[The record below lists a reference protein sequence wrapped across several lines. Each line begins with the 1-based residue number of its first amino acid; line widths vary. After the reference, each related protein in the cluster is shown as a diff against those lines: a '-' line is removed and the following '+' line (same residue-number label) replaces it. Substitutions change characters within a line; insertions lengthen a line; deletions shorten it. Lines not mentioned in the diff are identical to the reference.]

1 MSPYPTTA
9 LLLLMACGP
18 ATVSDAGPSE
28 TDGSDGSTFDGSD
41 GADAADGSDG
51 SDASDGTDDC
61 TEPGLMAATA
71 TTADLEHWAG
81 AAPAVATL
89 DLTVERPACDRFVA
103 QGHPS
108 WLVPTLSA
116 DAETLSISVDPDA
129 TVESGLHTGF
139 VTVRDADDPAV
150 LVEVEVTVRAWASPA
165 GGGAPKVLV
174 VGIDGLDGDE
184 LSRIDAP
191 NLDRLKP
198 GGLWTLDAHTQLEAA
213 TSSGPGWTSIL
224 TGVDSNKHNI
234 TSNGG
239 YGARDTAW
247 PSFSWR
253 ARTTRGLRTAA
264 SIQWTPI
271 YEIFEDDANDVTAS
285 GSMTEVG
292 DQMAGLLRSGLY
304 DVHFVHLDDVDGAG
318 HSTGFSADSATY
330 AAEVARADAIV
341 GQLADAVLQRPEI
354 ASEDWLIVVTS
365 DHGGSGS
372 SHGCMSPDC
381 QTIPL
386 FVAGT
391 TMPVGELPA
400 GEASHMDVHATVID
414 FLGIDPDGLDLD
426 GVSWLSHELDCSDGL
441 DDDGDGRI
449 DCDDADCADT
459 EACWTCPQ
467 DDLGGAVGVDLWT
480 GQADAGGYI
489 EGTCGGAGFEV
500 PLQWTAPAAGW
511 YSFDTTGIY
520 DDTVLYVLDGDCD
533 GAELACND
541 NIAGVRSAVAVE
553 LDAGQPV
560 VAVIDAANAGE
571 AIDVTLSAYPFD
583 LTCPHGDLGT
593 ATGAFSGTLP
603 MTDTAWLGGS
613 CPPAVGGAQHT
624 WTAPD
629 TATYT
634 FSTAGSSFD
643 TVLYVTTGCDGADAN
658 LACNDDSGGLQSA
671 ATVAL
676 TAGDA
681 VVVTIGAFDARF
693 GTGAYTLTISD

>member
-1 MSPYPTTA
+1 MSPLAATT
-9 LLLLMACGP
+9 LLLLTACGP
-18 ATVSDAGPSE
+18 ATVTDSVSSSSDGGDGGTADGFDD
-28 TDGSDGSTFDGSD
+28 TDGTDGTDGTG
-41 GADAADGSDG
+41 GA
-51 SDASDGTDDC
+51 DGTDDC
-61 TEPGLMAATA
+61 TEPGQVASTD
-71 TTADLEHWAG
+71 TTAALERWAG
-81 AAPAVATL
+81 AAPPEATL
-89 DLTVERPACDRFVA
+89 TLTVERPACVRFVA

-108 WLVPTLSA
+108 WLTPTLSD
-116 DAETLSISVDPDA
+116 DASSLSISIDPDA
-129 TVESGLHTGF
+129 SIESGIHTGF

-150 LVEVEVTVRAWASPA
+150 LVEIEVTVRAWASPA
-165 GGGAPKVLV
+165 GGGDPKVLV
-174 VGIDGLDGDE
+174 VGIDGLDGEE

-198 GGLWTLDAHTQLEAA
+198 GGPWTLAAHTQLEAA
-213 TSSGPGWTSIL
+213 TYSGPGWTSIL
-224 TGVDSNKHNI
+224 TGVDADKHNI
-234 TSNGG
+234 SSNGG
-239 YGARDTAW
+239 YEARDTSW

-253 ARTTRGLRTAA
+253 ARSASGLRTAA
-264 SIQWTPI
+264 SIQWGPI
-271 YEIFEDDANDVTAS
+271 YEIYEDDANDVTAS

-318 HSTGFSADSATY
+318 HATGFSADSTTY
-330 AAEVARADAIV
+330 TAAVAQADAIV
-341 GQLADAVLQRPEI
+341 GQLIDAVLGRPEI

-365 DHGGSGS
+365 DHGGEGN
-372 SHGCMSPDC
+372 SHGCQTADC

-391 TMPVGELPA
+391 TVPPGELPA
-400 GEASHMDVHATVID
+400 GEASHLDVHPTVID
-414 FLGIDPDGLDLD
+414 FLGIALDGLDLD

-480 GQADAGGYI
+480 GQADAGGFI
-489 EGTCGGAGFEV
+489 EGSCGGAGFEV
-500 PLQWTAPAAGW
+500 PLRWTAPAAGW

-520 DDTVLYVLDGDCD
+520 DDTVLYVLEGDCA

-560 VAVIDAANAGE
+560 VAVVDAANAGE
-571 AIDVTLSAYPFD
+571 AIDVTLGVYPFD

-593 ATGAFSGTLP
+593 ATGAFSGTIP

-643 TVLYVTTGCDGADAN
+643 TVLYVTTGCNGDDAG

-671 ATVAL
+671 ATLAL
-676 TAGDA
+676 TAGDT